1 MKTDKRRLILLVIL
15 VFGLVVRLAFLC
27 MPGTEDMYLFRMWG
41 AQALRSG
48 LVREYSLTDQNAITL
63 FLLRWKHIPVHVR
76 VSNPTDLGPIAGVP
90 DYPPGNILVLE
101 CATALCKVLQG
112 GTLRAGPSLNACLN
126 LPPVLFSLGIVLL
139 VWVFTKKELG
149 TLPVGALAVFWL
161 HPAII
166 LTSPILGYQDPIF
179 AFFGLGS
186 LVLGYYRRYT
196 LSILLLALACLTKP
210 QGAFVVPIVAT
221 ALFTEGRW
229 RALGRY
235 GLRFVLFA
243 LLPLLPFIV
252 AGRFLGIF
260 AGVSQQVM
268 YPALSAQQLN
278 IWWLVGG
285 IAQASGAASP
295 GFPPG
300 VITMI
305 SKADFV
311 SWAGFHP
318 IWIALPAFAAFTG
331 VNLYYLH
338 RELRAGNRWALFWA
352 AALEVFG
359 YPMLMIYTHEHHLY
373 AFFVYALPL
382 LALGKGKIVWL
393 YGGLSILF
401 GLNVFLFDGLGE
413 GYTGTAHWL
422 RTLPGFDLTI
432 LVAVANIVCFLSVL
446 LARGWWFDR
455 TRPTTLAPS

>member
-1 MKTDKRRLILLVIL
+1 MKFHSRRLTFLAVLIA
-15 VFGLVVRLAFLC
+15 GLVVRVAFLW

-48 LVREYSLTDQNAITL
+48 LVHVYSLTDQDAITV
-63 FLLRWKHIPVHVR
+63 FLLRQKHVPVHVR

-101 CATALCKVLQG
+101 IATALCKLLQG
-112 GTLRAGPSLNACLN
+112 GTLRAGPLLNACLN
-126 LPPVLFSLGIVLL
+126 LPPVLFSLGIVLA
-139 VWVFTKKELG
+139 VWFFIKKELAWM
-149 TLPVGALAVFWL
+149 PVGALAIFWL

-179 AFFGLGS
+179 AFLGLMS
-186 LVLGYYRRYT
+186 LILCYHRRYT
-196 LSILLLALACLTKP
+196 TSVFLLALACLTKP

-221 ALFTEGRW
+221 ALFSGGRW

-235 GLRFVLFA
+235 GLRFALFGLVL
-243 LLPLLPFIV
+243 LLPFIA

-285 IAQASGAASP
+285 VAEASRGASP
-295 GFPPG
+295 GFLPS

-305 SKADFV
+305 SKTDFV

-318 IWIALPAFAAFTG
+318 LWIALPAFGAFTG

-338 RELRAGNRWALFWA
+338 QELRAGNRWALFWA
-352 AALEVFG
+352 AALEAFG

-382 LALGKGKIVWL
+382 LALGKGRILRL
-393 YGGLSILF
+393 YVGLSILF
-401 GLNVFLFDGLGE
+401 GLNVFLFDGWGE
-413 GYTGTAHWL
+413 AYKSAANWL
-422 RTLPGFDLTI
+422 RFLPGFDLTI
-432 LVAVANIVCFLSVL
+432 LVVLANIGCFLSIL
-446 LARGWWFDR
+446 LARRWWFDR
-455 TRPTTLAPS
+455 TRPVGPLLS

>member
-1 MKTDKRRLILLVIL
+1 
-15 VFGLVVRLAFLC
+15 

-41 AQALRSG
+41 AQALRAG
-48 LVREYSLTDQNAITL
+48 LVRVYTLTDQDTMTLL
-63 FLLRWKHIPVHVR
+63 FLRLRHIPVHVR

-101 CATALCKVLQG
+101 FAVALCKSLQAG
-112 GTLRAGPSLNACLN
+112 VLRAGVSLNACVN
-126 LPPVLFSLGIVLL
+126 LPPVLFSLGIVLA
-139 VWVFTKKELG
+139 VWSLAKKELG
-149 TLPVGALAVFWL
+149 VMPVGALALFWL

-179 AFFGLGS
+179 AFLGLAS
-186 LVLGYYRRYT
+186 LMLCYRRRYT
-196 LSILLLALACLTKP
+196 SSVLLLALACLTKP
-210 QGAFVVPIVAT
+210 QGAFVVRMVAT
-221 ALFTEGRW
+221 ALFSDGRW
-229 RALGRY
+229 QALWRY
-235 GLRFVLFA
+235 GLRFVFFGLV
-243 LLPLLPFIV
+243 PLLPFVV
-252 AGRFLGIF
+252 AGRFLGIC

-278 IWWLVGG
+278 IWWLIGG
-285 IAQASGAASP
+285 VAEASRGALP
-295 GFPPG
+295 GFLPS

-318 IWIALPAFAAFTG
+318 LWIALPAFAAFTG

-338 RELRAGNRWALFWA
+338 RELRAGNRWAIFWA

-382 LALGKGKIVWL
+382 LALGQGWIRRL
-393 YGGLSILF
+393 YGGLSVLF

-413 GYTGTAHWL
+413 GYKGAADWL
-422 RTLPGFDLTI
+422 RFFPGFDLTI
-432 LVAVANIVCFLSVL
+432 LVALANIGCFLSVL
-446 LARGWWFDR
+446 LARRWWFEQ
-455 TRPTTLAPS
+455 TRPAALGPS

>member
-1 MKTDKRRLILLVIL
+1 MKTDKRRLTFLVVLIL
-15 VFGLVVRLAFLC
+15 GLVVRLAFLW

-48 LVREYSLTDQNAITL
+48 LVRVYTLTDQDVITI
-63 FLLRWKHIPVHVR
+63 FLVRCKHIPVHVR

-101 CATALCKVLQG
+101 WATALCKVLQG
-112 GTLRAGPSLNACLN
+112 GVLKAGHFLNACLN
-126 LPPVLFSLGIVLL
+126 LPPVLFSLGIVLA
-139 VWVFTKKELG
+139 VWFFIKKELG
-149 TLPVGALAVFWL
+149 TMPVGALAVFWL

-179 AFFGLGS
+179 AFLGLGS
-186 LVLGYYRRYT
+186 LVLCYYRRYT
-196 LSILLLALACLTKP
+196 SSILLLALACLSKP

-221 ALFTEGRW
+221 AVFSEGRW

-235 GLRFVLFA
+235 GLRFAFFGLVL
-243 LLPLLPFIV
+243 LLPFIA

-260 AGVSQQVM
+260 AGVSQQMM

-285 IAQASGAASP
+285 VAEASRAASP
-295 GFPPG
+295 GFLPS

-305 SKADFV
+305 SKTDFV

-318 IWIALPAFAAFTG
+318 IWIAFPAFAAFTA
-331 VNLYYLH
+331 VNLYFLC
-338 RELRAGNRWALFWA
+338 RELRAGNRWSLFWA

-382 LALGKGKIVWL
+382 LALGKGRIMWL

-413 GYTGTAHWL
+413 GYKGAAHWL

-432 LVAVANIVCFLSVL
+432 LVAAANIVCFLSVL
-446 LARGWWFDR
+446 LARGWWFER
-455 TRPTTLAPS
+455 TRPAALGTS